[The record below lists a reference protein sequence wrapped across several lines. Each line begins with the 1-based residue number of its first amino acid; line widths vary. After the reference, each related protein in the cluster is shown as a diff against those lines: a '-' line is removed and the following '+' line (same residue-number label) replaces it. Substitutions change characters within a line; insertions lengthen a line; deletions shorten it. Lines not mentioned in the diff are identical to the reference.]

1 MSETL
6 RVIATIAIV
15 VAGFI
20 ALISALSV
28 FLEFLAPAAWEE
40 PINNILILGSRYIQ
54 TGRGL
59 LNYFVLSPSVISGCL
74 LLTVFAKPT
83 IWALNLVW
91 NVIILISK
99 GF

>member
-20 ALISALSV
+20 ALIAAISV
-28 FLEFLAPAAWEE
+28 FLEFLAPSEWEE
-40 PINNILILGSRYIQ
+40 PINNILMLGSSYIQ

-59 LNYFVLSPSVISGCL
+59 INYFVLSPAVISGCL
-74 LLTVFAKPT
+74 LLIVFAKPA
-83 IWALNLVW
+83 IWAANLVW
-91 NVIILISK
+91 RVILLVSK